1 MYFDDSTSGSQRGS
15 VKGAGLRFTH
25 PLVTARLAELGAT
38 DGEPPAGAAWRHFVE
53 WVSVLYGE
61 VEELRA
67 LHRDATLDRSSFEH
81 LFRHSPVPIM
91 QQDYSRLKRWMKERR
106 REGARDL
113 VEALGGEDLECIRS
127 VVPMIEMTAANPAAE
142 RAVGLSIDEML
153 GPIDPRI
160 VNPGSE
166 GGWLAQLKAVW
177 EGEPVAHAAF
187 TAQTADGIPYDA
199 ESVLATPLIDGKP
212 DFSRA
217 VFTIIDVTPHRQ
229 EERRMQELIEAKD
242 RFLASVSHEV
252 RTPLTAILGFA
263 RLLEQDPHLPEDDQR
278 MMIASIAEHAQEM
291 SDLVEDLLV
300 AARVEL
306 GQIQVVNAPHDVVA
320 QIGQLLTSGASF
332 TRGVKFEPLVAKAVA
347 MCDPARLRQ
356 VLRNLLTNAE
366 RYGGPNVAVVVDTEG
381 DDSVV
386 VDVVD
391 DGPGIP
397 PHDWDR
403 IFEPYQRA
411 HDAPGQPDSV
421 GVGLAISRQLAT
433 LMGGTLDYRYDGRS
447 VFRLRLPPPDITER

>member
-1 MYFDDSTSGSQRGS
+1 GS
-15 VKGAGLRFTH
+15 
-25 PLVTARLAELGAT
+25 
-38 DGEPPAGAAWRHFVE
+38 
-53 WVSVLYGE
+53 LYRE

-67 LHRDATLDRSSFEH
+67 LHRDAVLDRSSFEH
-81 LFRHSPVPIM
+81 LFHHSPVPTM
-91 QQDYSRLKRWMKERR
+91 QQDYSRLERWMERR
-106 REGARDL
+106 RQEGANDL
-113 VEALGGEDLECIRS
+113 VEALGGAELERIRA
-127 VVPMIEMTAANPAAE
+127 VVPMIEMTAANPAAQ
-142 RAVGLSIDEML
+142 RAVGLPVDEML

-166 GGWLAQLKAVW
+166 VGWMTQLRAVW

-187 TAQTADGIPYDA
+187 KAETADGILYDA
-199 ESVLATPLIDGKP
+199 ESVLAAPLIDGQP

-217 VFTIIDVTPHRQ
+217 VFTIIDVTPHRE
-229 EERRMQELIEAKD
+229 EERRMQETIEAKD

-263 RLLEQDPHLPEDDQR
+263 RLLEQEPDIPEDDQR
-278 MMIASIAEHAQEM
+278 MMIGSIADHAQEM
-291 SDLVEDLLV
+291 SDLIEDLLV

-306 GQIQVVNAPHDVVA
+306 GQVQVVSEPHDVVA
-320 QIGQLLTSGASF
+320 QITQLLASGGSF
-332 TRGVKFEPLVAKAVA
+332 TRGVKFEPQSTEAVA
-347 MCDPARLRQ
+347 TCDPARLRQ

-366 RYGGPNVAVVVDTEG
+366 RYGGPNVAIFVDVEG
-381 DDSVV
+381 DFVV

-391 DGPGIP
+391 DGAGIP
-397 PHDWDR
+397 RRDWDR

-433 LMGGTLDYRYDGRS
+433 LMGGSLDYRYSDRS
-447 VFRLRLPPPDITER
+447 VFRLRLPVARRVGT